1 MQNQGVIQ
9 YALAV
14 VIPCWNCENY
24 IKALLDSICNQTFS
38 DWNAFFVDDG
48 CLDKTPEII
57 QEYQKKDSRIH
68 FAKRNSFPKGAQKCR
83 NIGLRLSEGAEY
95 VVFLDSDD
103 LIAPYCFEQ
112 RVGFMRANPSVDF
125 ASFPTKAFKK
135 DIYDDTYWG
144 FGIQGKQKLILS
156 LLYWRT
162 LQIFV
167 SSNIYK
173 RSSIINAGLSWDEKL
188 GCMQDADFN
197 IQSLTKGLTHS
208 FTEPSRIDYFYR
220 TGHSSVSAHIA
231 EPAMFDSH
239 LYLIGKVAES
249 FRRAFQTKYD
259 FYLKAYIVNFLGLFK
274 KNRKPV
280 RSLLKL
286 GIVKSHP
293 GFFFQLVLYLLLGMR
308 GRTSLFKRYTSYSGE
323 SAKEWLALV
332 TDAIRDKTLAETN
345 ISLKGFTEWT
355 NVGKTK

>member
-1 MQNQGVIQ
+1 MLTQQNTEESQ
-9 YALAV
+9 YALAA

-24 IKALLDSICNQTFS
+24 IQSLLECVCNQTFS

-48 CLDKTPEII
+48 CLDYTPDII
-57 QEYQKKDSRIH
+57 REYQKKDSRIH
-68 FAKRNSFPKGAQKCR
+68 YAKRDSLPKGAQRCR

-95 VVFLDSDD
+95 IVFFDSDD

-144 FGIQGKQKLILS
+144 FGVPGKQELILS
-156 LLYWRT
+156 LLYWKT
-162 LQIFV
+162 LQIVV

-208 FTEPSRIDYFYR
+208 FVEPSRIDYFYR
-220 TGHSSVSAHIA
+220 TGHSSVSKRIA

-239 LYLIGKVAES
+239 MYLIKKVTES
-249 FRRAFQTKYD
+249 FRKAFHTQYD
-259 FYLKAYIVNFLGLFK
+259 DYLKAYIVNFLGLFK

-280 RSLLKL
+280 HSLLKI
-286 GIVKSHP
+286 GFVKRHP
-293 GFFFQLVLYLLLGMR
+293 VFLFQLVLYLLGGMR
-308 GRTSLFKRYTSYSGE
+308 GRKILFKKYIYYSNN
-323 SAKEWLALV
+323 SAKEWLV
-332 TDAIRDKTLAETN
+332 FVSDAIRKKNIAEIRN
-345 ISLKGFTEWT
+345 G
-355 NVGKTK
+355 

>member
-1 MQNQGVIQ
+1 MPNQGVIQ

-14 VIPCWNCENY
+14 VIPCWNCGKY
-24 IKALLDSICNQTFS
+24 IRDLLDSICDQTFS
-38 DWNAFFVDDG
+38 DWKAFFVDDG
-48 CLDKTPEII
+48 CLDQTPEII
-57 QEYQKKDSRIH
+57 QAYQKKDSRIH
-68 FAKRNSFPKGAQKCR
+68 YAKRDSLPKGAQKCR
-83 NIGLRLSEGAEY
+83 NIGFRLSDGAEY

-112 RVGFMRANPSVDF
+112 RVSFMRANPLVDF

-144 FGIQGKQKLILS
+144 FGVPGKQELILS
-156 LLYWRT
+156 LLYWKT
-162 LQIFV
+162 LQMFV

-173 RSSIINAGLSWDEKL
+173 RSSIIDADLSWDEKL

-208 FTEPSRIDYFYR
+208 FAEPSRIDYFYR
-220 TGHSSVSAHIA
+220 TGHSSVSTRIA

-239 LYLIGKVAES
+239 LYLIGKVTVS
-249 FRRAFQTKYD
+249 FRQAFQNKYD

-274 KNRKPV
+274 KNREPV

-286 GIVKSHP
+286 GFVKSHP
-293 GFFFQLVLYLLLGMR
+293 GFFFQLALYLLLGMR
-308 GRTSLFKRYTSYSGE
+308 GRTILFKRYVSYSGE
-323 SAKEWLALV
+323 SAKEWLTLV
-332 TDAIRDKTLAETN
+332 TDAIRGKTLAETVY
-345 ISLKGFTEWT
+345 G
-355 NVGKTK
+355 

>member
-1 MQNQGVIQ
+1 METKQNIRAFH
-9 YALAV
+9 YTLAV

-24 IKALLDSICNQTFS
+24 IRVLLDCICNQTFS
-38 DWNAFFVDDG
+38 DWNVFLIDDG
-48 CLDKTPEII
+48 CLDHTPEII
-57 QEYQKKDSRIH
+57 REYQNKDSRVH
-68 FAKRNSFPKGAQKCR
+68 YSKRNSLPKGAQRCR

-95 VVFLDSDD
+95 IVFFDSDD
-103 LIAPYCFEQ
+103 LIAPHCFEQ

-144 FGIQGKQKLILS
+144 FGVPGKQELILS
-156 LLYWRT
+156 LLYWKT

-208 FTEPSRIDYFYR
+208 FVEPSRIDYFYR
-220 TGHSSVSAHIA
+220 TGHSSVSKRIS

-239 LYLIGKVAES
+239 LYLIRKVTDS
-249 FRRAFQTKYD
+249 FYHAYHNRYD
-259 FYLKAYIVNFLGLFK
+259 FYLKAYIVNFLSLFK
-274 KNRKPV
+274 KNPKPI
-280 RSLLKL
+280 RLLFEL
-286 GIVKSHP
+286 GFVKRHP
-293 GFFFQLVLYLLLGMR
+293 VFFSQIVLYLLLGMR
-308 GRTSLFKRYTSYSGE
+308 GRTILFKRYTNYSSD
-323 SAKEWLALV
+323 SAREWLSLV
-332 TDAIRDKTLAETN
+332 TDVIRRKTLLET
-345 ISLKGFTEWT
+345 IYG
-355 NVGKTK
+355 